1 MAELEV
7 DEVNEGAKILSYNF
21 KTIQM
26 KQSELLELSS
36 WMLKY
41 SKAKVDDSK
50 LTKEEKKRQQKLVKD
65 FEAPVPED
73 FDQSKKLGNIEIT

>member
-1 MAELEV
+1 
-7 DEVNEGAKILSYNF
+7 
-21 KTIQM
+21 
-26 KQSELLELSS
+26 
-36 WMLKY
+36 MLKY